1 MAFYEYN
8 IVFFVVLNAVIA
20 YLQHR
25 RDGKAARAR
34 SEGQDAEAQKAARTA
49 GDLVI
54 YQFKWDFLP
63 VYLLAFGSD
72 WLQVCWSALKS
83 TRETADDYKGPYIYT
98 MYKGRIEPSPALDW
112 H

>member
-8 IVFFVVLNAVIA
+8 IAFFVVVNAGIA
-20 YLQHR
+20 YLQHK

-49 GDLVI
+49 GDVVI
-54 YQFKWDFLP
+54 SQFKWDFLP

-72 WLQVCWSALKS
+72 WLQVC
-83 TRETADDYKGPYIYT
+83 
-98 MYKGRIEPSPALDW
+98 
-112 H
+112 